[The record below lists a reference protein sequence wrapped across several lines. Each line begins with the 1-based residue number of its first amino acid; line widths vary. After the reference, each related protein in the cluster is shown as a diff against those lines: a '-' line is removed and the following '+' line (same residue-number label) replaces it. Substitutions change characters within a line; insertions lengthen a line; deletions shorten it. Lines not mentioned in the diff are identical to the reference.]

1 MSRRGAVIFGVLALL
16 ASAVLAAEG
25 PADHVDPFIGTG
37 AHGHTYPGAT
47 LPFGMVQ
54 LSPDTRL
61 EGWDGCSGYHYTD
74 DVVYGFSHTHLSG
87 TGIGDYGDL
96 LLMPMTGEPLLD
108 NGYVEG
114 PDSGYASRFDKE
126 SEQAGAGWYAV
137 ELADYGIAVELTA
150 TERAGLHRY
159 RFPAG
164 PPSYVIVDLAHRD
177 SVLDSTLRV
186 VGDHEIEGSRRSTG
200 WAKDQVVHFVARF
213 SKPFEQ
219 AVLALDDRSL
229 ADVREASG
237 SNVKG
242 VLSFGEAG
250 GELLIKVGIS
260 AVDLDGARRNL
271 DAEIPGWDFDAVR
284 AAARDRWNEALGR
297 IDVVGG
303 SASQR
308 TIFYTSLYHSL
319 LAPNLY
325 SDVDGRYRGMDHE
338 IHRADGRRHYTV
350 FSLWDTFRATHP
362 LYTLIEAER
371 TLEFVETFLAQ
382 YRQGG
387 RLPVWELA
395 ANETDTMI
403 GYHSIS
409 AIVDAWVKGIRGF
422 DEQLALQAMVHSA
435 TLDHFG
441 LEAYRRQ
448 GFIGS
453 EDDGESVSK
462 TLEYAYD
469 DWCIARMADEMG
481 QETTAKD
488 FLARSQGWKH
498 LLDPET
504 GFMRPRRNQRWLDPF
519 DPRRVDN
526 NFTEANSWQYSFF
539 VPHDVDGLIESLGGD
554 ERFVERL
561 DDLFTADSATT
572 GRTQADITGLI
583 GQYAHGNEPSHH
595 MAWLYHYAGRPDR
608 SAERV
613 AEILETLY
621 AATPEGLSG
630 NEDCGQMSSWY
641 VFGAMGLYP
650 VCPCTDEYVIGVP
663 LFERVSLR
671 PDDEH
676 VFVIR
681 AEGAGQGHPYV
692 TAAKLNGKPL
702 ARSYLRHEEIARG
715 GELVLTLG
723 SEPGPDWGRS
733 TEDRPN
739 SRVETEPVIPA
750 PFLRSDADLF
760 RDSLTVELGCA
771 DPKATIRHA
780 VDSDTPE
787 SAWKV
792 YDAPITLT
800 ESTRLRFVAVR
811 DGRRSPVVESYLH
824 RIPHDW
830 TIDVRSIPN
839 PQYTAGGPPALI
851 DGLRGDPNWRTG
863 GWQGYQYTDFE
874 ATVDLGSERPLQ
886 RLGAS
891 FLQDAKSWIWMPSE
905 VVLSVSSDGTDFREV
920 ARLTGDVA
928 DDAYGNILRDW
939 VMEVEGV
946 EARYV
951 RVFARNY
958 GTIPDWHPGR
968 GEGAFIFIDEI
979 LVGLP

>member
-1 MSRRGAVIFGVLALL
+1 MSRRGAAIFGVLALL
-16 ASAVLAAEG
+16 VPTVLAAED

-87 TGIGDYGDL
+87 TGIGDYGDV
-96 LLMPMTGEPLLD
+96 LLMPMTGDPLLD
-108 NGYVEG
+108 NGYADG
-114 PDSGYASRFDKE
+114 PDSGYASRFDKKT
-126 SEQAGAGWYAV
+126 EQAEAGWYSV

-164 PPSYVIVDLAHRD
+164 RPAHVIVDLAHRD
-177 SVLDSTLRV
+177 TVLDSTLRL

-200 WAKDQVVHFVARF
+200 WAKEQVVHFVARF
-213 SKPFEQ
+213 SEPFDQ

-229 ADVREASG
+229 PDHREASG

-250 GELLIKVGIS
+250 GELLVKVGIS
-260 AVDLDGARRNL
+260 AVDIDGARRNL
-271 DAEIPGWDFDAVR
+271 DAELPGQDFDAVR
-284 AAARDRWNEALGR
+284 EAARDRWNEALGR
-297 IDVVGG
+297 IDISGG
-303 SASQR
+303 SDAQR

-371 TLEFVETFLAQ
+371 TSEFVETFLAQ

-481 QETTAKD
+481 EEATANE
-488 FLARSQGWKH
+488 FYARSQGWKH

-539 VPHDVDGLIESLGGD
+539 VPHDVDGLIDSLGGD
-554 ERFVERL
+554 DRFVERL

-671 PDDEH
+671 LDDER
-676 VFVIR
+676 VFAMRV
-681 AEGAGQGHPYV
+681 EGAAQGHPYV

-723 SEPGPDWGRS
+723 SEPGPAWGRS

-739 SRVETEPVIPA
+739 SRVDAEPVIPA

-771 DPKATIRHA
+771 DPKAAIRYA
-780 VDSDTPE
+780 VDPE
-787 SAWKV
+787 APEKAWKV
-792 YDAPITLT
+792 YGEPIRLT
-800 ESTRLRFVAVR
+800 ESTRLRFVAER

-830 TIDVRSIPN
+830 TIDVGPVPN
-839 PQYTAGGPPALI
+839 PQYTAGGPAALI

-874 ATVDLGSERPLQ
+874 ATVDLGSERPLH

-905 VVLSVSSDGTDFREV
+905 VVISVSSDGTDFREV
-920 ARLTGDVA
+920 ARLAGDVA

-939 VMEVEGV
+939 VTEVEGV

-979 LVGLP
+979 LIDLP